1 MTTKTQ
7 EIVQINP
14 AEYGLEESK
23 AKEIQAAFEPM
34 LQKMTEL
41 EGEFNEIMKLDVSP
55 ETCAK
60 AKGIRLK
67 YVKIRTGTAEIH
79 KEWKA
84 FYLSGGRFVDG
95 WKNAQLFASQGKED
109 KLKAIEEHYER
120 IKAEK
125 IEGLRIDREKALEP
139 FEVETE
145 HTLVGLMSEEVWL
158 NYFNGVKAA
167 HEQKIAA
174 EKKVEADKIAK
185 EKAEKEEQER
195 IRKENEKLKLEAE
208 AKEKQLA
215 EERAK
220 AETERKA
227 LEEKARKEREA
238 AEAQARKEAEAKA
251 KIEAELQTKKDA
263 EEKEKQALKEATELE
278 LSKGDKEKFQTVITD
293 LTDLK
298 TKYSFKSK
306 KYQKLHEQVNVLID
320 KIITF
325 SEEKSI

>member
-1 MTTKTQ
+1 MTTTTQ

-41 EGEFNEIMKLDVSP
+41 EDEFNEVMKLDVSP
-55 ETCAK
+55 DTCAK
-60 AKGIRLK
+60 AKAIRLK
-67 YVKIRTGTAEIH
+67 YVKIRTATAEIH

-109 KLKAIEEHYER
+109 KLKAIEEHFENIENERKDKLREDR
-120 IKAEK
+120 IKALEK
-125 IEGLRIDREKALEP
+125 Y
-139 FEVETE
+139 EVDTSVIMLGE
-145 HTLVGLMSEEVWL
+145 MSDEVWD
-158 NYFNGVKAA
+158 NYFAGIKASY
-167 HEQKIAA
+167 EQKIEA
-174 EKKVEADKIAK
+174 EKKVEADRIAK
-185 EKAEKEEQER
+185 EKALKEEQER
-195 IRKENEKLKLEAE
+195 IRKENEKLKSEAE
-208 AKEKQLA
+208 AKEKELA
-215 EERAK
+215 DERAK

-227 LEEKARKEREA
+227 LEDKAKKEREV

-251 KIEAELQTKKDA
+251 KIESELQAKKDA
-263 EEKEKQALKEATELE
+263 EIKAALELKEATEAE

-293 LTDLK
+293 LTELK

-306 KYQKLHEQVNVLID
+306 KYQDLQVQVNELID

-325 SEEKSI
+325 AS